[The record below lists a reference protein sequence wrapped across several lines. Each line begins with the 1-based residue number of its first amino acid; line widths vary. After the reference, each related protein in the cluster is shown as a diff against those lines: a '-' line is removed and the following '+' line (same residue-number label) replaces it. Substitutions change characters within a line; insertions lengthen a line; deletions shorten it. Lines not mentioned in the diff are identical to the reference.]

1 MTVIGDEIPPCVRS
15 IFHLVLRLPSL
26 RMLSKR
32 AKYAL
37 NALVQL
43 AKARE
48 EGPLSA
54 GELSI
59 RAGVPRK
66 FLEAILVELRNAGL
80 IISKKGRS
88 GGHALRLAP
97 KEIHMAEVI
106 RLFDGAIG
114 LVPCVTHRYYERCEE
129 CVDEGTCGIRDVF
142 MEVREATVRMLKR
155 ATLADVMKREERLRT
170 TR

>member
-1 MTVIGDEIPPCVRS
+1 MDQLALVPKD
-15 IFHLVLRLPSL
+15 IFAL
-26 RMLSKR
+26 MLSKR

-43 AKARE
+43 AKSRD

-54 GELSI
+54 AELAV
-59 RAGVPRK
+59 RAAVPRK

-80 IISKKGRS
+80 VSSRKGRS
-88 GGHALRLAP
+88 GGHVLRRP
-97 KEIHMAEVI
+97 PREIHMAEVI

-129 CVDEGTCGIRDVF
+129 CVDEKTCGIRDVF
-142 MEVREATVRMLKR
+142 MEVREATVRLLKK
-155 ATLADVMKREERLRT
+155 ATLADVIKREDRMRGK
-170 TR
+170 R

>member
-1 MTVIGDEIPPCVRS
+1 
-15 IFHLVLRLPSL
+15 
-26 RMLSKR
+26 MLSKR
-32 AKYAL
+32 TKYAL
-37 NALVQL
+37 SALVLL

-66 FLEAILVELRNAGL
+66 FLEAILVELRNEG
-80 IISKKGRS
+80 IISSRKGRS
-88 GGHALRLAP
+88 GGHVLRRAP

-114 LVPCVTHRYYERCEE
+114 LVPCVTYNYYERCEE
-129 CVDEGTCGIRDVF
+129 CVDEATCGIRNVF
-142 MEVREATVRMLKR
+142 MEVREATVRMLKK
-155 ATLADVMKREERLRT
+155 ATLADLIKREEKMLARR
-170 TR
+170 